1 METSSIKQLADDT
14 RQLILQAAES
24 RFGQYG
30 YNKTTMAEIAE
41 DSGMSA
47 ANIYRYFDNKE
58 DIAAACT
65 SRWMCKR
72 IDRLRSAIRQPGLS
86 AIQRLQDY
94 VLTNLRVSHEMAM
107 ENKKICEIA
116 ETITSN
122 RQDLVHEKIDAEIAL
137 LAEILANGNE
147 SGEFNINDIIATAR
161 TVHSALVIFDV
172 PIFMGLFPYEQFEE
186 RARAIVK
193 LLVTGLVNQP

>member
-1 METSSIKQLADDT
+1 
-14 RQLILQAAES
+14 
-24 RFGQYG
+24 
-30 YNKTTMAEIAE
+30 
-41 DSGMSA
+41 
-47 ANIYRYFDNKE
+47 
-58 DIAAACT
+58 
-65 SRWMCKR
+65 
-72 IDRLRSAIRQPGLS
+72 
-86 AIQRLQDY
+86 
-94 VLTNLRVSHEMAM
+94 MAM

-116 ETITSN
+116 ETITNN

-193 LLVTGLVNQP
+193 LLVTGLENQP